1 LAQEV
6 EDPVNAFLAD
16 FADTNWTMTEAQR
29 RQMTRYVSLL
39 FQRSRARR
47 SAGGHI
53 QEIKAHALRKFLS
66 NDTQLITVAAHW
78 GIKAHFVGHRFPL
91 ITREYVA
98 KKAQAML
105 ADVMSP
111 FSQQEAFVGFIA
123 RAITM
128 LDEPMFR
135 GEWGVIRTSADKAF
149 ILSDAPV
156 VTWARSKGG
165 RPSYGLGFHT
175 QDIEVALPISPLAC
189 LHILPA
195 VGRTRQPLEPTID
208 EINIAEASFAHEA
221 CFANQNRKGIDGI
234 VQNHASSVRLG
245 LNAFTIWHRNYD
257 NIFYDVLMQQ

>member
-1 LAQEV
+1 MRSHTVPQRLLKQFAYHDANTDSLRLWRYTKGRPPYPGASPKSATRLDGFFAHPNDAEAEAQLEARLAQEV

-175 QDIEVALPISPLAC
+175 QDIEVALPISP
-189 LHILPA
+189 
-195 VGRTRQPLEPTID
+195 
-208 EINIAEASFAHEA
+208 
-221 CFANQNRKGIDGI
+221 
-234 VQNHASSVRLG
+234 
-245 LNAFTIWHRNYD
+245 
-257 NIFYDVLMQQ
+257 